1 MKEKFDVLLNE
12 YLLDDSKKINADAKY
27 HEKFINEL
35 PEYLYNI
42 FPKENYKIKTSV
54 GNGYRSFIPW
64 ACIFDK
70 RITNSASRGF
80 YIGYLFKKDMSGFY
94 LTLMQGYTAFK
105 KYKRNKYD
113 YAFRVSRYFQTLI
126 NCYDFSLDRI
136 ALGGDGDLACGYEVS
151 TIISKYYDKN
161 NYTEEELLNDLTLM
175 KNIYKQLA
183 DSYSEVD
190 YDQLVDNIVNNFD
203 TYVIDEEERQE
214 IEKQLIE
221 SSGENSAIVRTLER
235 VDFPSGRKKR
245 TETRISDKRVRKID
259 YIKKAKKSIETG
271 VAGEMLVLDYERDRL
286 SNIGRDDLAHDVKW
300 IANIDDSKGYDIESF
315 DIDKEGN
322 IRKIYI
328 EVKTTDSSANSPFFI
343 SKNELEKVDNLKDN
357 YYIYRVYEVQS
368 VHPKIFVIEYNDI
381 KKRLNIKPKLYKAN
395 ILDIGND

>member
-1 MKEKFDVLLNE
+1 
-12 YLLDDSKKINADAKY
+12 
-27 HEKFINEL
+27 
-35 PEYLYNI
+35 
-42 FPKENYKIKTSV
+42 
-54 GNGYRSFIPW
+54 
-64 ACIFDK
+64 
-70 RITNSASRGF
+70 
-80 YIGYLFKKDMSGFY
+80 
-94 LTLMQGYTAFK
+94 
-105 KYKRNKYD
+105 
-113 YAFRVSRYFQTLI
+113 
-126 NCYDFSLDRI
+126 
-136 ALGGDGDLACGYEVS
+136 
-151 TIISKYYDKN
+151 
-161 NYTEEELLNDLTLM
+161 M

-221 SSGENSAIVRTLER
+221 SSGENSAIVKTLER

-315 DIDKEGN
+315 DIDK
-322 IRKIYI
+322 
-328 EVKTTDSSANSPFFI
+328 
-343 SKNELEKVDNLKDN
+343 
-357 YYIYRVYEVQS
+357 
-368 VHPKIFVIEYNDI
+368 
-381 KKRLNIKPKLYKAN
+381 
-395 ILDIGND
+395 

>member
-1 MKEKFDVLLNE
+1 
-12 YLLDDSKKINADAKY
+12 
-27 HEKFINEL
+27 
-35 PEYLYNI
+35 
-42 FPKENYKIKTSV
+42 
-54 GNGYRSFIPW
+54 
-64 ACIFDK
+64 
-70 RITNSASRGF
+70 
-80 YIGYLFKKDMSGFY
+80 MSGFY
-94 LTLMQGYTAFK
+94 LTLTQGYTAFK

-126 NCYDFSLDRI
+126 NCYDFPLDRI
-136 ALGGDGDLACGYEVS
+136 ALSGDGDLACGYEVS

-190 YDQLVDNIVNNFD
+190 YDQLVDDIVNNFD

-221 SSGENSAIVRTLER
+221 SSGEDSAIVRTLER

-286 SNIGRDDLAHDVKW
+286 RKIGRDDLAHDVKW

-328 EVKTTDSSANSPFFI
+328 EVKTTDGSANSPFFI
-343 SKNELEKVDNLKDN
+343 SKNEKEQMDNLKEN
-357 YYIYRVYEVQS
+357 YYIYRVY
-368 VHPKIFVIEYNDI
+368 N
-381 KKRLNIKPKLYKAN
+381 
-395 ILDIGND
+395 IGNDKPNFFIIDYDDFNKKIMVDVEIFKAEISNI